1 MLRTACAV
9 IEHSRDTVAAT
20 RMVRGDVSGRKSN
33 FCGGT
38 CFDEGMSCWWVGLT
52 TVDDACGW
60 WFVE

>member
-1 MLRTACAV
+1 M